1 MTVTEHPKWPT
12 LLIAARAMDIPLAEA
27 VTAAPDDLAL
37 RREVESLKAAVAER
51 DFRLGGLEALQA
63 TADAVGKRALLLQ
76 ESLAKQEVATKVAAG
91 VAERLRTERDQ
102 AKRDL
107 ARALERLEAAQ
118 QAQGEAAARG
128 PASGT
133 PERPETAKTPAPPAA
148 SAKPTPATEDPY
160 GVDPHYVPTAAAHRL
175 RRYIH
180 EGKAAY
186 CVGPAGCGKTQAA
199 RWALQQEG
207 RPLVFL
213 AGHGDL
219 LADTLEGAGW
229 LTTRDGALEMQWA
242 QGHIELALRQGHVL
256 LVDELDRMPVAVQ
269 HLLHDV
275 TQSRS
280 YTPRQGPGAGRCI
293 PATPGFGLVATGNT
307 LEGSGGGYTATAFD
321 KATLSRFRVVPFDF
335 DPATERTILVQLGL
349 NGQTDT
355 LLRAAAAVRKLHA
368 DNDLSVG
375 VGTRELVHTARDILD
390 GHPLRDSWEANVA
403 LHQGEPGGTAYQ
415 RAMAVLL
422 DAARKGG
429 A

>member
-1 MTVTEHPKWPT
+1 MNLTQHPKWPT

-27 VTAAPDDLAL
+27 VTAAPGDLAL

-76 ESLAKQEVATKVAAG
+76 ESLAKQEIATKVAAG
-91 VAERLRTERDQ
+91 VAERLRNERNQ
-102 AKRDL
+102 ARQDL
-107 ARALERLEAAQ
+107 ARALERLETAQ
-118 QAQGEAAARG
+118 QAQGEASARG
-128 PASGT
+128 PASGP
-133 PERPETAKTPAPPAA
+133 PERPETAVAPAPGAPTKPA
-148 SAKPTPATEDPY
+148 PTDDGY

-199 RWALQQEG
+199 RWALREEG

-280 YTPRQGPGAGRCI
+280 YTPRQGPGAGRRI
-293 PATPGFGLVATGNT
+293 PAAPGFGLVATGNT

-335 DPATERTILVQLGL
+335 DPATERTVLEKLGL

-355 LLRAAAAVRKLHA
+355 LLRAAAAIRQLHA
-368 DNDLSVG
+368 DNDLPVG
-375 VGTRELVHTARDILD
+375 VGTRELVHTARDILG
-390 GHPLRDSWEANVA
+390 GHTLREAWEANVA

-415 RAMAVLL
+415 RAMAVL
-422 DAARKGG
+422 KGG